1 MSLSETIRTALEPI
15 ANDAVGASMAT
26 VRADNAGM
34 ADIVFHYLRVLA
46 VGEPITTDELGN
58 ALTSDHFNGGLIF
71 ADPEER
77 SEAILGGIFQQA
89 YADWNNVF
97 QIKIDSKGMSK
108 ARKKILENHKKQTF
122 GPMLNLAHAIQNGT
136 DEQRAQVVEAF
147 RHGKPNKKG
156 EPTDPTNGHLK
167 TVLAEVVTDL
177 ILASNIAGTLKDGSP
192 ISVGTYRKQL
202 EKVERKRA
210 ELAKLTE
217 TLGPQA
223 KAMNEAYNEA
233 NPFMLQA
240 NVIRRLQREALKQQ
254 TDAEVAQRSVEVIR
268 SMNATEAQEVLTES
282 ATAETITS

>member
-1 MSLSETIRTALEPI
+1 MSISDTIRTALEPI
-15 ANDAVGASMAT
+15 ATDAVGASMAT

-34 ADIVFHYLRVLA
+34 ADIVFRYLRVLA
-46 VGEPITTDELGN
+46 VGEPITTDEQGN

-89 YADWNNVF
+89 YADWNKVF
-97 QIKIDSKGMSK
+97 QHQVDSKGVSDE
-108 ARKKILENHKKQTF
+108 RKKILKNHMKQTYA
-122 GPMLNLAHAIQNGT
+122 PMLNLAQAIQNGT

-156 EPTDPTNGHLK
+156 EPTTPTNGHLK
-167 TVLAEVVTDL
+167 TVLGEVATDL
-177 ILASNIAGTLKDGSP
+177 ILASDISGTLGDGSP
-192 ISVGTYRKQL
+192 VSVGTYRKQL
-202 EKVERKRA
+202 DKVERKRA

-217 TLGPQA
+217 TLAPQA
-223 KAMNEAYNEA
+223 KAMNEAYNNA

-254 TDAEVAQRSVEVIR
+254 TDAEVAASSVEVIR
-268 SMNATEAQEVLTES
+268 SMNATEAQEVLNES